1 MNKKLSFE
9 KKIGLAIMAL
19 SAVILLFSYAI
30 FIMDKLS
37 VIDENIRLNLKNV
50 AFEIS
55 QDSEV
60 KKKLYLKDN
69 DNSIQEYAKL
79 LIDNI
84 EDVDLIV
91 IGDMEGRKYSHL
103 DESQIGKV
111 YVNPDN
117 KEVIEEGK
125 SYYSLMEGSMGKTL
139 RWFQPIIYKNEQVGF
154 VMVGKYYKDI
164 LKVSSKTA
172 GVYMLLAIFTFFFSI
187 LSAKIL
193 AKSIRSAILGMEP
206 EEIVSLYNQ
215 KKIIINSV
223 SEGIMFLD
231 KENNVIEIN
240 NRCYDLIE
248 DFSHEKVIDRL
259 KFYIDRKESFDMKE
273 LIIQGKKIF
282 VTLKTMYKGDKYLG
296 ILITLSDK
304 ENISK
309 IAKEITGI
317 DEVIKDLRANVHE
330 FKNNMH
336 VILGLIKLG
345 EYSEAEKYI
354 LKIQNIQKNNI
365 NEFSNIKDYYVRAL
379 LLSRKLVA
387 KERNIKFNLNIDSS
401 LDNSHQIID
410 SQDIV
415 TILGNLVENA
425 FEACAQSDKENK
437 YVEVYI
443 KEDVYNIELVVKDNG
458 IHIDK
463 EIKNNMFIR
472 GVSSKGN
479 NRGIGLDLVKNKVE
493 LYNGDI
499 NVVEENDEKIFKI
512 IILKGE

>member
-1 MNKKLSFE
+1 
-9 KKIGLAIMAL
+9 
-19 SAVILLFSYAI
+19 
-30 FIMDKLS
+30 
-37 VIDENIRLNLKNV
+37 
-50 AFEIS
+50 
-55 QDSEV
+55 
-60 KKKLYLKDN
+60 
-69 DNSIQEYAKL
+69 
-79 LIDNI
+79 
-84 EDVDLIV
+84 
-91 IGDMEGRKYSHL
+91 
-103 DESQIGKV
+103 
-111 YVNPDN
+111 
-117 KEVIEEGK
+117 
-125 SYYSLMEGSMGKTL
+125 
-139 RWFQPIIYKNEQVGF
+139 
-154 VMVGKYYKDI
+154 
-164 LKVSSKTA
+164 
-172 GVYMLLAIFTFFFSI
+172 
-187 LSAKIL
+187 
-193 AKSIRSAILGMEP
+193 
-206 EEIVSLYNQ
+206 
-215 KKIIINSV
+215 
-223 SEGIMFLD
+223 MFLD

-248 DFSHEKVIDRL
+248 DFSYEKVIDRL
-259 KFYIDRKESFDMKE
+259 KLYIDRKESFDMKE

-330 FKNNMH
+330 FKNNLH

-354 LKIQNIQKNNI
+354 LKIQNIQKDNI
-365 NEFSNIKDYYVRAL
+365 NEFSNIRDYYVRAL

-401 LDNSHQIID
+401 LDNNHQIID

-415 TILGNLVENA
+415 TILGNLIENA

-443 KEDVYNIELVVKDNG
+443 KEDIDNIELVVKDNG
-458 IHIDK
+458 IPIDE
-463 EIKNNMFIR
+463 EIRNNMFIR
-472 GVSSKGN
+472 GVSSKGD
-479 NRGIGLDLVKNKVE
+479 NRRIGLDLVKNKVE

-499 NVVEENDEKIFKI
+499 NVIEENDEKVFKI